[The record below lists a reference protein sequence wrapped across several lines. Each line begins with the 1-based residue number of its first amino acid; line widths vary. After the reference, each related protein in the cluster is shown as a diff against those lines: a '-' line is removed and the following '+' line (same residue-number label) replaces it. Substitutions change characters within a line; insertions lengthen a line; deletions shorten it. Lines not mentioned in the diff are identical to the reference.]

1 VLAPSGRDEAQALT
15 TAGELKARGAL
26 IVGVGP
32 NAHDVYDV
40 HLPVHAEG
48 HAYPLATLPLVQML
62 AYNLA
67 LLRGLDP
74 DKPRN
79 LAKSVTVR

>member
-1 VLAPSGRDEAQALT
+1 VRAT
-15 TAGELKARGAL
+15 
-26 IVGVGP
+26 
-32 NAHDVYDV
+32 
-40 HLPVHAEG
+40 G
-48 HAYPLATLPLVQML
+48 HAFSLAALPPVQML

>member
-1 VLAPSGRDEAQALT
+1 MAAT
-15 TAGELKARGAL
+15 
-26 IVGVGP
+26 
-32 NAHDVYDV
+32 
-40 HLPVHAEG
+40 G
-48 HAYPLATLPLVQML
+48 HAFPLAALPLVQML

-67 LLRGLDP
+67 LLRGHDP